1 MSESSKKK
9 PLNALQED
17 FEDFFEKAR
26 CGYLV
31 LEPNGR
37 IIRANTCIA
46 GWIGCGIEELDGKKF
61 SDLLSVGGKIYYET
75 HLWPLLRMQGHF
87 SEIALELSCANDK
100 RLPVLVNAYERRG
113 ENDDPQFIRLMVL
126 KAADRLAYE
135 HTLEVSVKN
144 AEEIAVLREQ
154 FIAVLGHDLRN
165 PLQAIMHAAGL
176 LELVSS
182 EKEVLTIS
190 RVLKNS
196 SSRMNEL
203 INKIMDFAQVK
214 MGSGLVMEKK
224 QTDVTI
230 LVSQIIEEIRLAWP
244 KRIIEIHTDI
254 TEPVFCDPPRIAQLF
269 SNLLANA
276 LTHGAQDKA
285 VLVSAK
291 TENNFFEFSVSN
303 QGIPIAK
310 EIMPLLFQ
318 PFTRE
323 SSRSSHHGLGLGL
336 YIASEVARAHGGSI
350 NVDSTAEK
358 TIFVF
363 TMPANFS
370 DHS

>member
-1 MSESSKKK
+1 MSESLKKK
-9 PLNALQED
+9 PANALLED
-17 FEDFFEKAR
+17 FEDFFENAK
-26 CGYLV
+26 CGYLI

-37 IIRANTCIA
+37 ILRANSCIA
-46 GWIGCGIEELDGKKF
+46 AWIGCGTEELDSKKF
-61 SDLLSVGGKIYYET
+61 SDLLSIGGKIYYET

-87 SEIALELSCANDK
+87 SEITLELSCANNK
-100 RLPVLVNAYERRG
+100 RLPVLVNAYERRD
-113 ENDDPQFIRLMVL
+113 ENDEPQFIRLMIL
-126 KAADRLAYE
+126 KASDRFAYE
-135 HTLEVSVKN
+135 HTLKATIKN
-144 AEEIAVLREQ
+144 AEAIAVLREQ

-165 PLQAIMHAAGL
+165 PLQAIMQAASL

-214 MGSGLVMEKK
+214 MGSGLIMEKK
-224 QTDVTI
+224 PGDVSLI
-230 LVSQIIEEIRLAWP
+230 LSHIIDEIRLAWP
-244 KRIIEIHTDI
+244 GRIIEIHSDI
-254 TEPVFCDPPRIAQLF
+254 TEPVFCDTARISQLF

-291 TENNFFEFSVSN
+291 TENNIFEFSVSN
-303 QGIPIAK
+303 QGFPIAK
-310 EIMPLLFQ
+310 EILPLLFQ

-323 SSRSSHHGLGLGL
+323 YSRSSHHGLGLGL
-336 YIASEVARAHGGSI
+336 YIASEIARAHGGAI
-350 NVDSTAEK
+350 IVDSTSEK

-363 TMPANFS
+363 SMPANLS
-370 DHS
+370 DP